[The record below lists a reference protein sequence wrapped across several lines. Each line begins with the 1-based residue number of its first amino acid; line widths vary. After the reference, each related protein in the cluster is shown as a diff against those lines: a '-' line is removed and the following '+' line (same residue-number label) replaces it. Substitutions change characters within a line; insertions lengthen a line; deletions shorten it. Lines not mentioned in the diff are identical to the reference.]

1 MEKAVN
7 KLWFNLSLH
16 FTMLEKILE
25 SKEMHNNG
33 LLDAQKH
40 LISSTRCFAVLS
52 NRCSFVMNKDHFPF
66 NSPQRGSPPV

>member
-1 MEKAVN
+1 MLGFKMEKAVN

-25 SKEMHNNG
+25 SKEMHKNG

-40 LISSTRCFAVLS
+40 LI
-52 NRCSFVMNKDHFPF
+52 
-66 NSPQRGSPPV
+66 